1 MNFKKILMVISMILG
16 LGLAAGCGGSAASPT
31 PAKSTAQQQ
40 ASLSGKKVLI
50 AYFSWSGNTKAA
62 AEKIQGLVFGT
73 ATKEQ
78 KAATRASWDHWDII
92 HPGEYDATTDRAKQE
107 QKDNARPAIAG
118 KADLSKYDVI
128 MVGYPIWW
136 YQEPMIID
144 TFLESGDFSGKTI
157 VPFCT
162 SGGSSID
169 KSIEHMKTVVKGASF
184 AQGFRYDGNDKEMNQ
199 WLNSLGLLKK

>member
-1 MNFKKILMVISMILG
+1 
-16 LGLAAGCGGSAASPT
+16 
-31 PAKSTAQQQ
+31 
-40 ASLSGKKVLI
+40 
-50 AYFSWSGNTKAA
+50 
-62 AEKIQGLVFGT
+62 
-73 ATKEQ
+73 
-78 KAATRASWDHWDII
+78 
-92 HPGEYDATTDRAKQE
+92 
-107 QKDNARPAIAG
+107 
-118 KADLSKYDVI
+118 

-144 TFLESGDFSGKTI
+144 TFLESGDFSGKMI

>member
-1 MNFKKILMVISMILG
+1 MNFKKILMVIFMILG
-16 LGLAAGCGGSAASPT
+16 LGLAAGC
-31 PAKSTAQQQ
+31 
-40 ASLSGKKVLI
+40 
-50 AYFSWSGNTKAA
+50 
-62 AEKIQGLVFGT
+62 
-73 ATKEQ
+73 
-78 KAATRASWDHWDII
+78 
-92 HPGEYDATTDRAKQE
+92 
-107 QKDNARPAIAG
+107 
-118 KADLSKYDVI
+118 
-128 MVGYPIWW
+128 GYPIWW